1 IWKHEKFA
9 DTAAVMSAVVR
20 MTNELPLSQKERTA
34 KAWFKN
40 DWQSFVGKRPGAP
53 MEELKTLWKQD
64 FPTLQAALDALQAL
78 QVPEPSPSRS
88 KTGKELYA
96 GKYGDLQAFAKRC
109 LGSAWNE
116 DSSTAV
122 TACLTS
128 IWKEQ
133 FSDLAAAEAEARAR
147 LQAVVADDIGDE
159 SVDECAAMEGAEHID
174 EGATKVDEEVV
185 DAETDDTST
194 ADTVA
199 EPPKKRRKMVADI
212 QALLRAQNLATT
224 GTRAELESRLAQA
237 TGDVPSGDQEARF
250 EARVIDHGWA
260 LVESPKRLFL
270 ESLESQGFTIDLATT
285 TTTQYNMSCSYVTLY
300 VASALQ
306 RNQCGPAHLP
316 TVLQLQQF
324 WRDVATPSMLHMTK
338 ARHSAVTDALTS
350 EIFLGLTTN
359 EVAAFC
365 SHHKMRYISR
375 GQHETFAEHVSGWRH
390 VLSRRLVVDG
400 WLHVTYASVVLGA
413 ARLSQIAA
421 ERVAAAKLGD
431 TVVPSIVVRDPNQL
445 RDEVAGARKIVTDE
459 ALSSQ
464 LYNMHMAELVC
475 LLNGGSRQQALHNI
489 RVLDLVGQMRPQK
502 YTTDHHLH
510 EMMGVWADLMRVKI
524 ACELQSNNASSLV
537 IVLDGTNVK
546 GMRKTEIYSVVA
558 RFFSR
563 RLMAVD
569 ELPLGVFSF
578 SDGDTSTGR
587 VLYESVA
594 QKLGDAGVHVARVT
608 AVVSDKAAN
617 LSGHQTGLLGRLKSY
632 ANPKCVHLPDASHV
646 LETAVGKAVTDTVM
660 EKLPAIVEQTE
671 THYRSS
677 WKLTGL
683 LLDFANQ
690 LGKPALSPATYMR
703 LRWLPKV
710 KQLLD
715 RGVKMWP
722 TWLQHMQ
729 DHPLL
734 SENILRLQE
743 DPLVAIYSG
752 TQPILSLCSL
762 GFPLEARRLALV
774 RSALPRIRRASAS
787 AGDAAQKAELESEA
801 AHYESA
807 IIELADRGSAGK
819 VRTHLKQLRSLWE
832 AMGSTERGVEIEV
845 ENRLL
850 LQKLRVLRTEL
861 ERESRKL
868 RRHDSMMDFMRA
880 SISHRDARAAQQRE
894 VLLREMSA
902 LRDQLFRAVDLR
914 QTTADGVAFPL
925 QLSDPTEPVEGLHEI
940 LLREREHEAE
950 LTDKLREDH
959 TAQLAVLQLQLD
971 EEIIY
976 REKVLRDAEAMAI
989 RESEKYRQELLDLK
1003 DNHAALLEH
1012 VEQHWSEKV
1021 HQLAEQLAA
1030 SHDEIHIERS
1040 KSAALEARLS
1050 DCEQDLETK
1059 AGDISEMLHKKHLLM
1074 NVVHKLQSS
1083 IDHVRTSKGVSIN
1096 EWATELE
1103 TELRS
1108 GTDHATDA
1116 EIVHHKLEMER
1127 RVSDFVALNQQLRD
1141 ASKKVEENEGSLAD
1155 AQRKAVDLEAR
1166 SEGLQRELL
1175 SAKEVVLASQRQ
1187 AAPPRTFALT
1197 KVEILRRVRET
1208 CETHI
1213 RVDYDEFR
1221 SEVVFSTSRLV
1232 LALSREVGLRA
1243 ALCGKSPS
1251 DASFIESQAWDKPA
1265 APPSR
1270 ACYASWLR
1278 VLLCKAIR
1286 DRALTLREKH
1296 SITALRSITHVIT
1309 EGCLAE
1315 RVRLNSQPPSPVH
1328 LSRLSR
1334 GHRNRKSRTSI
1345 VPPPSAAK
1353 RSSRSFSKRASGI
1366 A

>member
-1 IWKHEKFA
+1 MSGLRTCKQLFPVGHPDFYKQALAVIKSTPASLIWSPTDWNAANCNLGSIWKHEKFA

-53 MEELKTLWKQD
+53 MEELKTIWKQD

-375 GQHETFAEHVSGWRH
+375 GQHETCVPRIHGITPNEVCIAFVAESYDAVGHFFVLQFLPRQAASTALPAPTNKELHPFFARLRTAPVKPVVSQNTSWAAAASGYVEVDPGRFVCRLCRQRGELVGAPVLGERWCWKGAGVFSEPANLKRSFAEHVSGWRH

-690 LGKPALSPATYMR
+690 LGKPALSPATYMS

-729 DHPLL
+729 DHPDHWRSADRTLQHDALAEARAELL
-734 SENILRLQE
+734 PELQSKVNRKNVRLLHPAVCDLAALSLLTQTAGTPVSDVVAVMRSTGAKLRKNALRGVKKVGTALETLATDYTTKHRTILILRNFAALAASTTPAYGYNELQLFSE
-743 DPLVAIYSG
+743 QFLVPCPSQEEWDTFKQQLRAARST
-752 TQPILSLCSL
+752 TQD
-762 GFPLEARRLALV
+762 
-774 RSALPRIRRASAS
+774 
-787 AGDAAQKAELESEA
+787 DAAVLACALRNCASE
-801 AHYESA
+801 
-807 IIELADRGSAGK
+807 
-819 VRTHLKQLRSLWE
+819 
-832 AMGSTERGVEIEV
+832 EIHILMATV
-845 ENRLL
+845 M
-850 LQKLRVLRTEL
+850 VHA
-861 ERESRKL
+861 
-868 RRHDSMMDFMRA
+868 RHDSNVMERMFSRVKKRVGDDRGNLSVSSLEDEMLLDWMGGALYRNNVTEFENFVSDGIHLWKSRKA
-880 SISHRDARAAQQRE
+880 RRPSGSVNLTGNPGARA
-894 VLLREMSA
+894 VK
-902 LRDQLFRAVDLR
+902 VD
-914 QTTADGVAFPL
+914 
-925 QLSDPTEPVEGLHEI
+925 S
-940 LLREREHEAE
+940 
-950 LTDKLREDH
+950 
-959 TAQLAVLQLQLD
+959 
-971 EEIIY
+971 
-976 REKVLRDAEAMAI
+976 
-989 RESEKYRQELLDLK
+989 
-1003 DNHAALLEH
+1003 LLE
-1012 VEQHWSEKV
+1012 
-1021 HQLAEQLAA
+1021 
-1030 SHDEIHIERS
+1030 D
-1040 KSAALEARLS
+1040 
-1050 DCEQDLETK
+1050 
-1059 AGDISEMLHKKHLLM
+1059 
-1074 NVVHKLQSS
+1074 
-1083 IDHVRTSKGVSIN
+1083 
-1096 EWATELE
+1096 
-1103 TELRS
+1103 
-1108 GTDHATDA
+1108 
-1116 EIVHHKLEMER
+1116 
-1127 RVSDFVALNQQLRD
+1127 DFWR
-1141 ASKKVEENEGSLAD
+1141 
-1155 AQRKAVDLEAR
+1155 
-1166 SEGLQRELL
+1166 
-1175 SAKEVVLASQRQ
+1175 
-1187 AAPPRTFALT
+1187 
-1197 KVEILRRVRET
+1197 
-1208 CETHI
+1208 
-1213 RVDYDEFR
+1213 
-1221 SEVVFSTSRLV
+1221 
-1232 LALSREVGLRA
+1232 
-1243 ALCGKSPS
+1243 
-1251 DASFIESQAWDKPA
+1251 
-1265 APPSR
+1265 
-1270 ACYASWLR
+1270 
-1278 VLLCKAIR
+1278 
-1286 DRALTLREKH
+1286 
-1296 SITALRSITHVIT
+1296 
-1309 EGCLAE
+1309 
-1315 RVRLNSQPPSPVH
+1315 
-1328 LSRLSR
+1328 
-1334 GHRNRKSRTSI
+1334 
-1345 VPPPSAAK
+1345 
-1353 RSSRSFSKRASGI
+1353 
-1366 A
+1366 